1 MPSAAAVLATA
12 ALLVAAAGGAAA
24 QNGGNAMATD
34 SNNHTMT
41 TNLTNVPLPPA
52 TSAHNHSAHDH
63 GTGMQFPDGSWVVP
77 CACIAKNKGWWLN
90 CADADNSVAL
100 ARSTLVAP
108 GCWPVPSP
116 AKATADLCLDAF
128 HIMQAHQ
135 DACPHDAM
143 SKKIKMEMHAYEHLY
158 GGCWSPPPFFDGAP
172 PCPPRPEKCSSAE
185 ALVNTLTELN
195 CSSKEQCSASAE
207 CGAAFQALHVAYN
220 MCNKT
225 ALPLMA
231 AYGYNNFEHEC
242 IETWK
247 CNIADVPW
255 GFVDDCGGFGSNS
268 GTHTSRGHTTCPEAP
283 VCSEAPS
290 TCLPGDY
297 DGDGDLDI
305 NDILAL
311 TAAVSAT
318 SQHGGS
324 P

>member
-1 MPSAAAVLATA
+1 MHK
-12 ALLVAAAGGAAA
+12 GGALGLRSGCP
-24 QNGGNAMATD
+24 GGLPVFLARFDALRVD
-34 SNNHTMT
+34 GGKRRPSRS
-41 TNLTNVPLPPA
+41 LT
-52 TSAHNHSAHDH
+52 
-63 GTGMQFPDGSWVVP
+63 P
-77 CACIAKNKGWWLN
+77 CCRLVCAPSITKSQGWWLN

-128 HIMQAHQ
+128 HIMQAHN

-207 CGAAFQALHVAYN
+207 CGAAFQALHVAYF

-231 AYGYNNFEHEC
+231 AHGYHNFEHEC